1 MAILHVVLAKIDSS
15 RLKESRE
22 DVYKQIHL
30 LLDAIP
36 VPKHD
41 VRVGPPLN
49 PSSTRGYDLMLAM
62 KFENPKDFKAYLVHP
77 KHQELMKRY
86 GPPLF
91 KDMIAYQVDG
101 SAPKSK
107 L

>member
-1 MAILHVVLAKIDSS
+1 MTILHVVLAKIDSS

-22 DVYKQIHL
+22 DVYKHIHL
-30 LLDAIP
+30 LLNAIP
-36 VPKHD
+36 VAKHD

-49 PSSTRGYDLMLAM
+49 PSSTRGYDIMLSM
-62 KFENPKDFKAYLVHP
+62 QFESTDEFMAYLVHP
-77 KHQELMKRY
+77 KHLELMKRY
-86 GPPLF
+86 GSLF

-101 SAPKSK
+101 SFPKSK

>member
-1 MAILHVVLAKIDSS
+1 MAILHIVLAKIDDSC
-15 RLKESRE
+15 LKESRE
-22 DVYKQIHL
+22 DVYRQIHL

-49 PSSTRGYDLMLAM
+49 PSTTGGYDIMLAM
-62 KFENPKDFKAYLVHP
+62 TFDKPQDFNAYLVHP
-77 KHQELMKRY
+77 KHLQILKRY
-86 GPPLF
+86 GPPVF
-91 KDMIAYQVDG
+91 KDMIAYQADG